1 MKIVNITALVL
12 IIIGGINWGLVGF
25 LDYNLVDTIFGVGST
40 MARSIYTLVGLAA
53 IYVLIEKSYM
63 MMKMPN
69 KAKY

>member
-25 LDYNLVDTIFGVGST
+25 LDYNLVDTIFGTGSA
-40 MARSIYTLVGLAA
+40 MARSVYGLVGLAA

-63 MMKMPN
+63 MMN
-69 KAKY
+69 DKA